1 MEKCSSCGAANIAGR
16 SCENIFDEFLFLE
29 FSNPEFGKV
38 HFLTVACYMIQH
50 NRYSDEGLIW
60 MEQKLRDYFEK
71 KLTPEM
77 IRIQTYKELNQK
89 TRSWKILRTEDHP
102 LQFKASWSKTITDVA
117 ANYINSESYCE
128 LVTQWAM
135 ATLLDMQPLIKLTSK
150 HL

>member
-1 MEKCSSCGAANIAGR
+1 
-16 SCENIFDEFLFLE
+16 
-29 FSNPEFGKV
+29 
-38 HFLTVACYMIQH
+38 
-50 NRYSDEGLIW
+50 
-60 MEQKLRDYFEK
+60 LRDYFEK